1 MRIATAH
8 SYRQTCAYLAPLSRP
23 SPRAII
29 EAMRTAEARKPS
41 IPAPAAPWLRR
52 ALFVGAALV
61 VLALDQTTKALVR
74 TFMDRGDA
82 WPDGWPVR
90 LHHVTNTGAA
100 FGILK
105 DQTGFLIVTT
115 VIGVA
120 AIYLYYRHP
129 PFDHLVGSVA
139 IGMMLGGAIGN
150 LVDRVR
156 LGEVTD
162 FIDLPSW
169 PSFNVADSSIT
180 IGIVVLLFG
189 YALLAERAPPNAER
203 EEAGTDRG

>member
-8 SYRQTCAYLAPLSRP
+8 SWRQTYAYLHPISVEEAH
-23 SPRAII
+23 RAII
-29 EAMRTAEARKPS
+29 EAMRTAEAMNTS
-41 IPAPAAPWLRR
+41 TTTSTATWLPR
-52 ALFVGAALV
+52 ALFLGAAV
-61 VLALDQTTKALVR
+61 IIVALDQATKGLVR
-74 TFMDRGDA
+74 TFMDRGET
-82 WPDGWPVR
+82 WPDGWPIR

-115 VIGVA
+115 VIGLA
-120 AIYLYYRHP
+120 AIYLYYRYP
-129 PFDHLVGSVA
+129 PFDHLVAPIA

-156 LGEVTD
+156 LGRVTD
-162 FIDLPSW
+162 FIDFPFW

-180 IGIVVLLFG
+180 IGIAVLLLG
-189 YALLAERAPPNAER
+189 YVLFAERPPPKAER
-203 EEAGTDRG
+203 EDAGADG